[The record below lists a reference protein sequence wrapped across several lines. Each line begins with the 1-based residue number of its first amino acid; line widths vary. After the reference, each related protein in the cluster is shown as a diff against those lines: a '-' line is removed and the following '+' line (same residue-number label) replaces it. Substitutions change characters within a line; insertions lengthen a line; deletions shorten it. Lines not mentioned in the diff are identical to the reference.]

1 MTHHLPNRDVP
12 AQEKSIG
19 RPPAAATIRRALAQ
33 SRVVGIRIIGHP
45 GSGKTELLEAT
56 LKHLPSPKRVAV
68 IVINPASNRDVDR
81 LQPLCGFAAGIDSAI
96 PDAASVW
103 HVISPLTLDLFDIV
117 LIEAAGGLAP
127 LNDLGQDKTVAVF
140 AVSGGDDKAAEY
152 HNLLG
157 SASAILLT
165 KSDLRP
171 LVKFDPEVFRRDVR
185 AFNPSADVYETSAKT
200 LHGLNDWIAWIEQMR
215 IAKRKRSA
223 NPEPDQSSAETF
235 IG

>member
-1 MTHHLPNRDVP
+1 MTHHLPNRDIP
-12 AQEKSIG
+12 ADEKSIA
-19 RPPAAATIRRALAQ
+19 RPPAAAVIRRALAQ
-33 SRVVGIRIIGHP
+33 SRVVGIRLIGHP

-68 IVINPASNRDVDR
+68 IVINPASSRDVER

-103 HVISPLTLDLFDIV
+103 HVISTLTLDLFDIV

-140 AVSGGDDKAAEY
+140 SISGGDDKAAEY
-152 HNLLG
+152 HNLLS

-171 LVKFDPEVFRRDVR
+171 LVKFDPEVFRRDLR
-185 AFNPSADVYETSAKT
+185 AFNASADVYETSART
-200 LHGLNDWIAWIEQMR
+200 RHGLTAWINWIDQMH
-215 IAKRKRSA
+215 ATKRRRSA
-223 NPEPDQSSAETF
+223 QPEPDESSAERF